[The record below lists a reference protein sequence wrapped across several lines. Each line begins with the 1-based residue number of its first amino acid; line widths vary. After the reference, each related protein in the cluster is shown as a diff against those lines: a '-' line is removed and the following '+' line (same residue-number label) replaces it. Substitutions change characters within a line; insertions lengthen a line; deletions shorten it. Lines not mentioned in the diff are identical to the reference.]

1 MIPYPSF
8 PYPSNPSTP
17 YPSTPIKLLDIV
29 GARPQFIKLAPILR
43 AIERHN
49 QENPDRPIEEVLV
62 HTGQHYDYEMSQ
74 VFFDELGLKAPDYH
88 LGVGSGTHAYQT
100 GEMLKRIEEVLLK
113 EKPDLVMVYGD
124 TNTTL
129 AGALAAAKLHI
140 PVAHVE
146 AGLRSFN
153 RRMPEEINR
162 VVTDHLSTLLF
173 CPTKTAVENLRRE
186 GLTNIL
192 NDGELLPYP
201 STPYPSTPHPSTPYP
216 LALSNPLVINTGD
229 VMFDAVLQYSELAER
244 KSQILEKLGLEKRG
258 YALATVHRA
267 ENTDDPARL
276 RAIFEGLTRLAQEGL
291 MVVVPLHPRTRKALS
306 SPSLTPYPST
316 PYPFTST
323 NPGLLLVE
331 PVSYL
336 DMLVLEKNARVIL
349 TDSGGVQKEA
359 FFFRVP
365 CVTLREET
373 EWVETVEAGWNV
385 LVGCDPERIAQAAL
399 GARRG
404 KERSWP
410 YGDGRAA
417 ERIVNLVN
425 GK

>member
-1 MIPYPSF
+1 M
-8 PYPSNPSTP
+8 
-17 YPSTPIKLLDIV
+17 KVVDVV
-29 GARPQFIKLAPILR
+29 GARPQFIKLAPILK
-43 AIERHN
+43 AIERYN
-49 QENPDRPIEEVLV
+49 QQCPGRLIQEVLV
-62 HTGQHYDYEMSQ
+62 HTGQHYDYAMSQ

-129 AGALAAAKLHI
+129 AGALAAVKLHI

-153 RRMPEEINR
+153 KKMPEEINR
-162 VVTDHLSTLLF
+162 ILTDHVSDLLF
-173 CPTKTAVENLRRE
+173 CPTQTAVENLRRE
-186 GLTNIL
+186 GIEK
-192 NDGELLPYP
+192 GVY
-201 STPYPSTPHPSTPYP
+201 
-216 LALSNPLVINTGD
+216 LVGD
-229 VMFDAVLQYSELAER
+229 VMYDAVLLYLGLAEE
-244 KSQILEKLGLEKRG
+244 KSQILKQMGLKPKS

-267 ENTDDPARL
+267 ENTDQPERL
-276 RAIFEGLTRLAQEGL
+276 RAIFAGLEGLAKEGL
-291 MVVVPLHPRTRKALS
+291 PVILPLHPRTRKQLNALS
-306 SPSLTPYPST
+306 IHPKKVKVLD
-316 PYPFTST
+316 
-323 NPGLLLVE
+323 

-336 DMLVLEKNARVIL
+336 DMLALEKNARVIL

-373 EWVETVEAGWNV
+373 EWVETVEAGWNT
-385 LVGCDPERIAQAAL
+385 LAGCDPGKMIWAAL
-399 GARRG
+399 EARPG
-404 KERSWP
+404 TESVWP

-417 ERIVNLVN
+417 KRIVDFVWARQHLR
-425 GK
+425 

>member
-1 MIPYPSF
+1 M
-8 PYPSNPSTP
+8 
-17 YPSTPIKLLDIV
+17 KVLDVV
-29 GARPQFIKLAPILR
+29 GARPQFIKAAPVGKALR
-43 AIERHN
+43 AAGYT
-49 QENPDRPIEEVLV
+49 EVLV

-88 LGVGSGTHAYQT
+88 LEVGSGTHGYQT
-100 GEMLKRIEEVLLK
+100 GEMIKRIEEVLLK

-124 TNTTL
+124 TNSTL

-153 RRMPEEINR
+153 KKMPEEINR
-162 VVTDHLSTLLF
+162 VLADHVSDLLF
-173 CPTKTAVENLRRE
+173 CPTETAVENLRRE
-186 GLTNIL
+186 GFANIV
-192 NDGELLPYP
+192 NDGHLISDP
-201 STPYPSTPHPSTPYP
+201 STSYP
-216 LALSNPLVINTGD
+216 LSLNSPLVMNVGD
-229 VMFDAVLQYSELAER
+229 VMYDAALMYLELAER
-244 KSQILEKLGLEKRG
+244 KSTILNRLSLRPNN

-267 ENTDDPARL
+267 GNTDDPEHLKGIFQGLARL
-276 RAIFEGLTRLAQEGL
+276 TQEGL
-291 MVVVPLHPRTRKALS
+291 MVVVPLHPRTRKAMTSLS
-306 SPSLTPYPST
+306 LDTLPEK
-316 PYPFTST
+316 
-323 NPGLLLVE
+323 LLIIE

-373 EWVETVEAGWNV
+373 EWVETVETGWNV
-385 LVGCDPERIAQAAL
+385 LVGWDQERIAQAAL
-399 GARRG
+399 KAQPGRESA
-404 KERSWP
+404 WP

-417 ERIVNLVN
+417 ERIIDALLFVWRVRV
-425 GK
+425 

>member
-1 MIPYPSF
+1 MRIASV
-8 PYPSNPSTP
+8 
-17 YPSTPIKLLDIV
+17 V
-29 GARPQFIKLAPILR
+29 GARPQFIKAAPVSR
-43 AIERHN
+43 ALQAAGYGEI
-49 QENPDRPIEEVLV
+49 LV
-62 HTGQHYDYEMSQ
+62 HTGQHYNYEMSQ

-88 LGVGSGTHAYQT
+88 LGVGSGTHGYQT
-100 GEMLKRIEEVLLK
+100 GEMLKRVEEVLLK

-162 VVTDHLSTLLF
+162 VLTDHVSDLLF
-173 CPTKTAVENLRRE
+173 CPTQTAVENLRRE
-186 GLTNIL
+186 GITE
-192 NDGELLPYP
+192 GV
-201 STPYPSTPHPSTPYP
+201 HR
-216 LALSNPLVINTGD
+216 VGD
-229 VMFDAVLQYSELAER
+229 VMYDAALLYLDLAER
-244 KSQILEKLGLEKRG
+244 KSRILERLDLAPRS

-267 ENTDDPARL
+267 ENTDDLERL
-276 RAIFEGLTRLAQEGL
+276 RAIFEGLGRIGREGL
-291 MVVVPLHPRTRKALS
+291 PVILPLHPRTRKQVEAMGFHSDSVQLM
-306 SPSLTPYPST
+306 
-316 PYPFTST
+316 
-323 NPGLLLVE
+323 E

-385 LVGCDPERIAQAAL
+385 LVGCDPERIVRAAL
-399 GARRG
+399 EARPG
-404 KERSWP
+404 VESVWP

-417 ERIVNLVN
+417 ERIVNLVS
-425 GK
+425 GR

>member
-1 MIPYPSF
+1 MVDTKEAPMKSPHPPCSSA
-8 PYPSNPSTP
+8 P
-17 YPSTPIKLLDIV
+17 LLKIVDIV

-49 QENPDRPIEEVLV
+49 RENPGHRIEEVLV

-74 VFFDELGLKAPDYH
+74 IFFEELGLKSPHYH
-88 LGVGSGTHAYQT
+88 LGVGSGTHGYQT

-124 TNTTL
+124 TNSTL

-153 RRMPEEINR
+153 RKMPEEINR
-162 VVTDHLSTLLF
+162 VLTDHVSTFLF

-186 GLTNIL
+186 GFTNIL
-192 NDGELLPYP
+192 NSGHLLPLSFIPDP
-201 STPYPSTPHPSTPYP
+201 SSPYPW
-216 LALSNPLVINTGD
+216 VINIGD
-229 VMFDAVLQYSELAER
+229 VMYDAALMYLKLAEE
-244 KSQILEKLGLEKRG
+244 KSTILDELDLRPKG

-267 ENTDDPARL
+267 ENTDDPKRL
-276 RAIFEGLTRLAQEGL
+276 KAIFQGLATIAQEGL
-291 MVVVPLHPRTRKALS
+291 PVIVPLHPRTRRTLS
-306 SPSLTPYPST
+306 SLSSTPYPST
-316 PYPFTST
+316 PY
-323 NPGLLLVE
+323 LRIIK

-359 FFFRVP
+359 FFFQVP

-373 EWVETVEAGWNV
+373 EWVETVENGWNT
-385 LVGCDPERIAQAAL
+385 LAGCDSEQIVSL
-399 GARRG
+399 AREARPG
-404 KERSWP
+404 RESSHP
-410 YGDGRAA
+410 YGNGRAA
-417 ERIVNLVN
+417 ERVVIAIAELAR
-425 GK
+425 